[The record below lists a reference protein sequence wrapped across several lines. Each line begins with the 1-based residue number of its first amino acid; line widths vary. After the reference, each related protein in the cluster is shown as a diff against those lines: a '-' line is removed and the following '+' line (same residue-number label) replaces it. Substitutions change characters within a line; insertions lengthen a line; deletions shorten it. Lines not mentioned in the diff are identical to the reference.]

1 MTIYDHKTI
10 DFTKKQEKKVKKFKY
25 RFHEHPDD
33 NRGKGRDE
41 YRRDYTRVLYSS
53 SFRRLQGKMQLLGID
68 HTNFHRNRLTHSL
81 EVAQIAESI
90 ALNLGLKNPIVA
102 RTCSLCHDMGN
113 PPFGHAGEKILN
125 ELAKDIGGYEG
136 NAQTFRILH
145 HLEKK
150 HYAFSGLNLTLRTL
164 LGVTKYFYRKGENLD
179 KPNKFLYND
188 DYDFLSQQMKDKQ
201 TYFKKSIDAQIMD
214 LADEIAYAAHD
225 LEDAISFGF
234 ITLSEMMYEF
244 DIDDRFKSVRDI
256 FKEKI
261 ASPSRKVAGKGREK
275 NRLDTSEEYSFI
287 LRKELTSNI
296 VHELMNDIGLVECK
310 DGSKQLGYKTLAKLA
325 EGLKKL
331 VFKALLRKKDIQL
344 YEKKGERIIRGLFE
358 VYSDTK
364 FNKDLLLLPP
374 ELRAITKNISDDY
387 LIQKRVIIDYI
398 AGMMDS
404 FAIQEYKRYFGSS
417 SLDMIYDRNI
427 WANKV

>member
-1 MTIYDHKTI
+1 
-10 DFTKKQEKKVKKFKY
+10 
-25 RFHEHPDD
+25 
-33 NRGKGRDE
+33 
-41 YRRDYTRVLYSS
+41 
-53 SFRRLQGKMQLLGID
+53 MQLLGVD

-90 ALNLGLKNPIVA
+90 ATNLGLENPVVSE
-102 RTCSLCHDMGN
+102 TCSLCHDMGN

-125 ELAKDIGGYEG
+125 ELAEDIGGYEG

-145 HLEKK
+145 RLEKK
-150 HYAFSGLNLTLRTL
+150 HYAFAGLNLTVRTL
-164 LGVTKYFYRKGENLD
+164 LGVTKYFYRKGENPD

-188 DYDFLSQQMKDKQ
+188 DYHFLYREIKDKQ
-201 TYFKKSIDAQIMD
+201 IDIKKSIDAQIMD

-244 DIDDRFKSVRDI
+244 DIDEEFKSIRDV
-256 FKEKI
+256 FKNEI
-261 ASPSRKVAGKGREK
+261 ATPARIVALKGREN
-275 NRLDTSEEYSFI
+275 NRLNTSEEYSFI

-296 VHELMNDIGLVECK
+296 VHILMNDIGLVDK
-310 DGSKQLGYKTLAKLA
+310 DGSKQLGYKNKNFIKLA

-344 YEKKGERIIRGLFE
+344 YEKQGERIIRGLFE
-358 VYSDTK
+358 VYSDSK

-374 ELRAITKNISDDY
+374 ELRAITKNVSDDY
-387 LIQKRVIIDYI
+387 SIIKRVIIDYI

-404 FAIQEYKRYFGSS
+404 FAMQEYKRYFGSS
-417 SLDMIYDRNI
+417 SLDMIYDRNL
-427 WANKV
+427 WSNQF